1 MGLVLIK
8 VTSVTKRVL
17 HTLIHSIFIES
28 LLYTRHNEC
37 KRLMKQV
44 SRRVKVSVLLEL
56 AIQKGKKDKYLS
68 K

>member
-1 MGLVLIK
+1 M

-17 HTLIHSIFIES
+17 HTLIHSIFIEY
-28 LLYTRHNEC
+28 LLYTRHNER

-44 SRRVKVSVLLEL
+44 SRRVKVSVFLEL
-56 AIQKGKKDKYLS
+56 AIQKGKQDKYLS

>member
-1 MGLVLIK
+1 M
-8 VTSVTKRVL
+8 L
-17 HTLIHSIFIES
+17 HNLIHSIFIEY

-56 AIQKGKKDKYLS
+56 AIQKGKKEKYLS
-68 K
+68 R